1 MDYAL
6 GDFLMFTPEVY
17 LRLFERTNQALGVG
31 LWGVVAVLLTIPL
44 LLYRAPSTLRRLVA
58 VAMAAGWGLT
68 AALFMMRFYAP
79 INWPVGPFA
88 WVFALEA
95 GLLMVVAA
103 RVPPARM
110 RLVAL
115 AGGSALL
122 LALSW
127 VTVRETDTWQAIAL
141 PGVTPD
147 MTAAT
152 TAVLLMAWPRRARWG
167 LLVIPLL
174 WCAFSALGHWAM
186 GLWWPMAVPVAGLI
200 FILMAAL
207 WPPPRSPSV
216 E

>member
-17 LRLFERTNQALGVG
+17 LRLFERTNEALGVG

-95 GLLMVVAA
+95 GLLMVAAA

-110 RLVAL
+110 RLAAL

-127 VTVRETDTWQAIAL
+127 VTVRETDVWQAIAL

-147 MTAAT
+147 MTAAA